1 MCKEERK
8 MKKEKVIVNR
18 KPRFASQDEA
28 KQYIV
33 KAEKQQHFGLRYW
46 GACDFLGITQEKLT
60 KLGR

>member
-1 MCKEERK
+1 

-46 GACDFLGITQEKLT
+46 AACDFLGITQEKLT